1 MMDILALVAG
11 GMFGFASIAAI
22 IRIMRGPT
30 NIDRVVAA
38 DVLAATLVCWLG
50 TWMIINKTSD
60 LMPVLLAL
68 AMFAIVGTVSVSRF
82 LSRTEEEL

>member
-1 MMDILALVAG
+1 MNILAMIAG

-22 IRIMRGPT
+22 IRIVRGPT

-38 DVLAATLVCWLG
+38 DVLTATLVCWLG
-50 TWMIINKTSD
+50 TWMVINKSAE

-82 LSRTEEEL
+82 LSKAEDDS

>member
-1 MMDILALVAG
+1 MNVLALIAS
-11 GMFGFASIAAI
+11 GMFGFASIAAV

-82 LSRTEEEL
+82 LSRKEEDL

>member
-1 MMDILALVAG
+1 MNVLPLVAA
-11 GMFGFASIAAI
+11 GMFGFASVAAV

-50 TWMIINKTSD
+50 TWMIINKTAD
-60 LMPVLLAL
+60 LMPVLLVL

-82 LSRTEEEL
+82 LSRREEEL

>member
-1 MMDILALVAG
+1 MNILAMIAG
-11 GMFGFASIAAI
+11 GMFGFASLAAI

-38 DVLAATLVCWLG
+38 DVLTATLVCWLG
-50 TWMIINKTSD
+50 TWMIINKSAE

-82 LSRTEEEL
+82 LSRTEEDS